1 MSSDIILDVRKLE
14 KNYNTTTHEG
24 KETIY
29 SVLKGISFQVH
40 KGEFIS
46 IMGSSGC
53 GKTTLLKII
62 GMLSEPSKGTVLY
75 NYIRER
81 TYRKSMEKIL
91 PEYEERR
98 LRSYFRITI

>member
-1 MSSDIILDVRKLE
+1 MVWRVMFINRLKGAFKMSSDIILDVRKLE

-24 KETIY
+24 KENIY

-40 KGEFIS
+40 KGE
-46 IMGSSGC
+46 
-53 GKTTLLKII
+53 
-62 GMLSEPSKGTVLY
+62 
-75 NYIRER
+75 YIRER

-91 PEYEERR
+91 PGYEERR